1 MTNDELIAI
10 LVALPEA
17 DYRMVVDESEADRR
31 RAFYAA
37 VAAKRRPTLIAMW
50 EADVAQYGEKP
61 YCREYEDG
69 LDGFVI
75 QWPACLVARELPVR
89 ARPFTSRRPSAPAP
103 PRAAAP

>member
-75 QWPACLVARELPVR
+75 HTRNCPRWPDGAVSGSGCINMTRVI
-89 ARPFTSRRPSAPAP
+89 
-103 PRAAAP
+103 